1 MRKIAFLVGW
11 LGLAAVGGCQD
22 DPVLESTD
30 ATATGAPAGQGV
42 TCQTVRVDLDRMLRT
57 MEFPSGIAEAKETVA
72 DQIDQMDALA
82 RKAGELAGDGA
93 EPVTDSIDEAFEHT
107 RRSVEAVVAGNFG
120 IAREQVQQAKDD
132 LHRASERLEAV
143 CEGPPD

>member
-1 MRKIAFLVGW
+1 
-11 LGLAAVGGCQD
+11 
-22 DPVLESTD
+22 
-30 ATATGAPAGQGV
+30 
-42 TCQTVRVDLDRMLRT
+42 

-82 RKAGELAGDGA
+82 RKAGELAGDEA

-107 RRSVEAVVAGNFG
+107 RHSVEAVVAGNFG
-120 IAREQVQQAKDD
+120 IAREQVQEAKDD